1 VSERIHGILR
11 SRCEQSGMPQD
22 VGMGQHAFFDEKV
35 VAITAKLVCL
45 FSAARST
52 SSHEKTEE
60 RQARIGV

>member
-1 VSERIHGILR
+1 
-11 SRCEQSGMPQD
+11 MPQD

-35 VAITAKLVCL
+35 VATTAKLVSP

-52 SSHEKTEE
+52 SSHEKTSP

>member
-1 VSERIHGILR
+1 
-11 SRCEQSGMPQD
+11 MPQD

-35 VAITAKLVCL
+35 VATTVKLVSL

-52 SSHEKTEE
+52 SSHEKTEV